1 MMSFIFEIIIILI
14 SAILGFLVIMRIWL
28 SYRYQ
33 KELWS
38 IFNKVTEKFGLKVRH
53 SSTITS
59 NYPDIYGTI
68 DERKVYLH
76 PAKRKRFLKSRP
88 AKTVIGVEHG
98 IRVEDNI
105 IITRPSTKTKEE
117 DLVDL
122 DVKKLTKYKLKIKSA
137 SKLNEDL
144 LKDMVDK
151 TVARKINKIIEESGD
166 NFRALIIEPG
176 LLMFSTFGFE
186 QDEDIIDEYIEE
198 MYEVALKMED
208 NLGEVE
214 DVFSERFSQLDERNY
229 ALPLKYVIDITLAL
243 VGVYMILSSLD
254 SMAFIF
260 INIGIVIL
268 AVAVV
273 MLVTLTSLVMM
284 GRK

>member
-1 MMSFIFEIIIILI
+1 MSFIFEVIIILM
-14 SAILGFLVIMRIWL
+14 SAIFGFLLIMRIWL

-33 KELWS
+33 KDLWA
-38 IFNKVTEKFGLKVRH
+38 IFSKVADKFGLKVIH

-76 PAKRKRFLKSRP
+76 PAKRKRFIKSKP

-122 DVKKLTKYKLKIKSA
+122 EVDKLTKYKLKIKSG

-144 LKDMVDK
+144 LNDMVDN
-151 TVARKINKIIEESGD
+151 TVARKINNIIEESGD
-166 NFRALIIEPG
+166 NFRAMIIEPG

-186 QDEDIIDEYIEE
+186 QDEDLIDEYIQE
-198 MYEVALKMED
+198 MYEIALKMED
-208 NLGEVE
+208 NIGEVE
-214 DVFSERFSQLDERNY
+214 DVFSERFAQLDERNF
-229 ALPLKYVIDITLAL
+229 ALPLKYIIDITLAL
-243 VGVYMILSSLD
+243 LGVYMILSSLD
-254 SMAFIF
+254 SMSFIY
-260 INIGIVIL
+260 INVGIVIL
-268 AVAVV
+268 TVAMV
-273 MLVTLTSLVMM
+273 MLITLTSLVIK
-284 GRK
+284 GRRE

>member
-1 MMSFIFEIIIILI
+1 MAFIFEVIIILL
-14 SAILGFLVIMRIWL
+14 SAIMGFLIIMRIWL

-38 IFNKVTEKFGLKVRH
+38 IFSKVARKFGLKVRH

-76 PAKRKRFLKSRP
+76 PAKRKRFIKSRP
-88 AKTVIGVEHG
+88 AKTVIGLEHG

-117 DLVDL
+117 DLLDLEVD
-122 DVKKLTKYKLKIKSA
+122 KLTKYKLKIKSG

-144 LKDMVDK
+144 LKDMVDN
-151 TVARKINKIIEESGD
+151 TVARKINEMIEQSGD
-166 NFRALIIEPG
+166 NFRAMIIEPG

-186 QDEDIIDEYIEE
+186 QDEDVIDDYIEG
-198 MYEVALKMED
+198 MYDIAVKMED
-208 NLGEVE
+208 NLGEIE
-214 DVFSERFSQLDERNY
+214 DVFSERFAQLDERNF

-243 VGVYMILSSLD
+243 VGIYMILRSLE
-254 SMAFIF
+254 SMSFIY
-260 INIGIVIL
+260 INIGLVIL
-268 AVAVV
+268 AIAVV
-273 MLVTLTSLVMM
+273 MLITLTSLVMK